1 MDGLTK
7 RQRQILNFVT
17 KEIEQKG
24 YPPSIREIGK
34 RMGISSLRG
43 VTIHLDALEK
53 KGYIKRNSSARSI
66 KILPTSSEVITN
78 IEVIKLPLVGRVAA
92 GEPVLAEEYIE
103 DWIPVP
109 KTMVKNNKNA
119 FLLKVNGDSMTR
131 DHIMD
136 GDLVIVKPQPVADN
150 GDIVVAVIDDEA
162 TVKRFYHEKDCI
174 RLQPSNPKY
183 KPIILKRNFLINGKV
198 IGVLQN
204 QTR

>member
-7 RQRQILNFVT
+7 RQRQVLNFVT
-17 KEIEQKG
+17 KEIEKKG

-66 KILPTSSEVITN
+66 KILPPNNEVITS

-92 GEPVLAEEYIE
+92 GEPMFAEEYIE
-103 DWIPVP
+103 DWIPIP
-109 KTMVKNNKNA
+109 KSMVNNNKNA
-119 FLLKVNGDSMTR
+119 FLLKVDGDSMTG

-162 TVKRFYHEKDCI
+162 TVKRFYREKDCI

-183 KPIILKRNFLINGKV
+183 KPIILKKDFQINGKV
-198 IGVLQN
+198 IGLL
-204 QTR
+204 RI